1 MKGQRV
7 RFFADMPGNMTGET
21 ECQIQMS
28 AKTVEVTDKDDTDD
42 WDVYEVV
49 SKSISLSASGIYA
62 SSNSSFYNWLAGAVS
77 RSSVEKF
84 GVEFLDDG
92 FVIYGDFVISDF
104 KVTAQV
110 GDVVKATITVQST
123 GTPEITFPE
132 EMAAEYAS
140 FSLRADQSE
149 NKEFTPE
156 EETSANG
163 SPDSSEL
170 VE

>member
-7 RFFADMPGNMTGET
+7 RFFKDTVGNMTGET

-49 SKSISLSASGIYA
+49 SKSISLSASGIYT
-62 SSNSSFYNWLAGAVS
+62 SSASSFYNWLAGAVG
-77 RSSVEKF
+77 RSCVEEF

-92 FVIYGDFVISDF
+92 FLIIGDFVISDF

-110 GDVVKATITVQST
+110 GDVVKANITVQST
-123 GTPEITFPE
+123 GTPEILLPE
-132 EMAAEYAS
+132 EMTAEYAS
-140 FSLRADQSE
+140 FSLSHQSE
-149 NKEFTPE
+149 ESTQE
-156 EETSANG
+156 EETSADG
-163 SPDSSEL
+163 SLDSSEL

>member
-28 AKTVEVTDKDDTDD
+28 AKTVDVTDKDDTGD

-49 SKSISLSASGIYA
+49 SKSISLSASGIYKL
-62 SSNSSFYNWLAGAVS
+62 SSSSFYNWLNGAVE
-77 RSSVEKF
+77 RSGVEKF

-110 GDVVKATITVQST
+110 GDVVKASISVQST

-132 EMAAEYAS
+132 DMAAEYAS
-140 FSLRADQSE
+140 FSLANQYESE
-149 NKEFTPE
+149 ETTQE

-163 SPDSSEL
+163 LPDSSEL

>member
-28 AKTVEVTDKDDTDD
+28 AKTVEVTDKDNTDD

-49 SKSISLSASGIYA
+49 SKSIILSASGIYA
-62 SSNSSFYNWLAGAVS
+62 SSNSSFYNWMAGAVG

-104 KVTAQV
+104 KVTAKV
-110 GDVVKATITVQST
+110 ADVVKATITVQST

-132 EMAAEYAS
+132 EMASEYAS
-140 FSLRADQSE
+140 FSLGHQSE
-149 NKEFTPE
+149 SEESTQE

-163 SPDSSEL
+163 LPDSSEL

>member
-28 AKTVEVTDKDDTDD
+28 AKTVDVTDKDDTGD

-49 SKSISLSASGIYA
+49 SKSISLSASGIYTF
-62 SSNSSFYNWLAGAVS
+62 SSSSFYSWLTGAVG
-77 RSSVEKF
+77 RSGVEKF

-140 FSLRADQSE
+140 FSLSHQSE
-149 NKEFTPE
+149 SEESTQE
-156 EETSANG
+156 EETSADG
-163 SPDSSEL
+163 SLDSSEL